1 MTETGT
7 RLRPQIDHPA
17 DLDRLVEQIVAKMD
31 PVAIYLFG
39 SRARGDADD
48 DSDYD
53 LLVVVR
59 DDIPDDL
66 LKTRWLSP
74 SGASTVDVK
83 TRPKARFE
91 SRLGQVGTLE
101 HEVACEGLQLYPLGP
116 NPFDSEG
123 PINQMPDPS
132 ANLEIVREWLARA
145 RWHLPGAKMLFGNF
159 PETAAFH
166 LQQAAENLTRAA
178 LIAHQIRPPACH
190 SIGKAAAKLPLT
202 FEDRDR
208 FLAQDHLSDF
218 FWAYRYPSPPGAELP
233 PMPSSDDVRRWLAEI
248 DQLVADFERWLET
261 RGPAA

>member
-17 DLDRLVEQIVAKMD
+17 DLDQLVEQIVAKMD

-39 SRARGDADD
+39 SRARGDADN

-53 LLVVVR
+53 LLVVVQ

-66 LKTRWLSP
+66 LKAKWQFRSGESP
-74 SGASTVDVK
+74 VDVK
-83 TRPKARFE
+83 TRHKARFE

-116 NPFDSEG
+116 NPFDFQG
-123 PINQMPDPS
+123 RANQVPNRS
-132 ANLEIVREWLARA
+132 ANVEIVREWLARA
-145 RWHLPGAKMLFGNF
+145 RWHLPGAKKLFGKF

-166 LQQAAENLTRAA
+166 LQQAAENLTKAA
-178 LIAHQIRPPACH
+178 LVAHQIRPPACH
-190 SIGKAAAKLPLT
+190 NIGKAAAKLPLT
-202 FEDRDR
+202 LGDRDR

-233 PMPSSDDVRRWLAEI
+233 PVPSSDDVRHWLAEI
-248 DQLVADFERWLET
+248 DQLIADFERWLES
-261 RGPAA
+261 REAAP